1 MHNAIK
7 SSFGDKIRPF
17 VLINQIIVLVC
28 FQNAF
33 VSVVNKIQITT
44 IIDTVSEISRKN
56 VRRKFEALFFNI
68 HVFALKTFVKDGGI

>member
-17 VLINQIIVLVC
+17 LLINQIIVLVC

-33 VSVVNKIQITT
+33 VNVVNKIQITT

-56 VRRKFEALFFNI
+56 VRRKFDAVVYNI
-68 HVFALKTFVKDGGI
+68 YIFALKTFVKDGGI